1 MSVTNDKAN
10 NLKKAQAMIIKA
22 SQQGAQMVV
31 LPEVFNS
38 PYQTELFPDYA
49 EPYPGPTTRLLSSLA
64 AEYEVLLVGGSII
77 EKDVDGKLYNS
88 SFVFGEKGQL
98 LGRHRKVHLFDI
110 NLTGKITFKESNTLN
125 SGDSI
130 TIIRH
135 QGLCLGVM
143 ICYDF
148 RFPELARAAVLEGA
162 QLLVVPAAFPITTG
176 EAHWDLLMRSRAVD
190 NQCFVIAAA
199 PARNPESSFQ
209 AWGNSMVVDP
219 WGQII
224 AQAEEEEGIIYAEL
238 DFEQLEQIRQQLPLL
253 QHRRHDLYQLNYG
266 RLME

>member
-1 MSVTNDKAN
+1 
-10 NLKKAQAMIIKA
+10 
-22 SQQGAQMVV
+22 MVV

-38 PYQTELFPDYA
+38 PYQTELFFDYA

-64 AEYEVLLVGGSII
+64 AEHKVLLVGGSII
-77 EKDVDGKLYNS
+77 EKDGDGKLYNS
-88 SFVFGEKGQL
+88 SFIFDEKGQL

-110 NLTGKITFKESNTLN
+110 NLPGKITFRESDTLN

-130 TIIRH
+130 TVIRH
-135 QGLCLGVM
+135 QGLCFSLM

-162 QLLVVPAAFPITTG
+162 QLMVVPASFPITTG

-199 PARNPESSFQ
+199 PARNPESSYQ
-209 AWGNSMVVDP
+209 AWGHSMVVDP
-219 WGQII
+219 WGRIM
-224 AQAEEEEGIIYAEL
+224 AEAGEEEGIIYAEL
-238 DFEQLEQIRQQLPLL
+238 DFEQVEQIRQQLPLL
-253 QHRRHDLYQLNYG
+253 EHRRQDLYQLNYKVS
-266 RLME
+266 EA